1 MADNIQTSY
10 DLSSLAMPGG
20 SPYVTATA
28 LTTGLTESERSN
40 SVQYTSEY
48 LKFKLLSN
56 NTYSIAGMS
65 ENYTGITHVRI
76 PSEYEKIPVTEI
88 SSNAFKGNATIEK
101 IIISPSI
108 TQIGGS
114 AFEDCT
120 KLTAIEFEQDSYYTI
135 FFRNTQPWTDIRCS
149 EKHNGTWKYGET
161 GLAMELYEEKND
173 GNDIYKIRVLKSTL
187 DSIKFSGVNSAG
199 VREFTLEIKS
209 YNVGDYCCWQTHG
222 GFDNVLLYE
231 GFMPTGL
238 TFNSKAFKNSGI
250 QKITIPNSVGA
261 INSNVFENCT
271 SLKSVSFHTLF
282 KVIGTS
288 AFAGC
293 SSLENIAIP
302 SGVHTI
308 GRYAFK
314 QSGLKTVTIPKTVT
328 DIGEG
333 AFANCVGLAVASIG
347 CSGTIQD
354 YAFSGCTFLTI
365 VTFENGNRITSIGR
379 YAFQGTMITSIAI
392 PASVTWIGLKA
403 FWGIKALNHATF
415 EDETGWAHTTADG
428 KYNGTLINLN
438 KYVTETLTASE
449 ALAKFFTE
457 ASTFDTKSWYK
468 FEQMVAPTISL
479 TGTILTITDSTG
491 FAESFK
497 IYINDDKDCIA
508 HIDVNGNLITA

>member
-88 SSNAFKGNATIEK
+88 SSSAFKGNATIEK

-120 KLTAIEFEQDSYYTI
+120 KLTAVEFEQDSYYTI
-135 FFRNTQPWTDIRCS
+135 FFRNIQPWTDIRCS

-222 GFDNVLLYE
+222 GANNVLLYE

-314 QSGLKTVTIPKTVT
+314 QSGLKTATIPKTVI

-333 AFANCVGLAVASIG
+333 AYANCIGLAVASIG

-354 YAFSGCTFLTI
+354 YAFNGCYNLSS
-365 VTFENGNRITSIGR
+365 VNFETGNRITSIGR
-379 YAFQGTMITSIAI
+379 YAFEGTALTSIVI
-392 PASVTWIGLKA
+392 PASTTWIGYHA
-403 FWGIKALNHATF
+403 FWGVTTLKHATF
-415 EDETGWAHTTADG
+415 EHNYGWCQTDADG
-428 KYNGTLINLN
+428 KYDGVILN
-438 KYVTETLTASE
+438 PDQYANENMQASE
-449 ALAKFFTE
+449 VLAAYFTE
-457 ASTFDTKSWYK
+457 MEKRYYRL
-468 FEQMVAPTISL
+468 EQMVAPTISL

-491 FAESFK
+491 WAESFK

-508 HIDVNGNLITA
+508 HIDTSGNLITA